1 MPELLKTVVRCEK
14 SEECRSAVP
23 IDECKD
29 KITLRVPKSP
39 GNYNLNQNDQFTF
52 KASYKYGRQPRN
64 YLFSFF
70 IEFIFLR
77 LKFIIL

>member
-1 MPELLKTVVRCEK
+1 M
-14 SEECRSAVP
+14 P

-52 KASYKYGRQPRN
+52 KASYKYGWQPRN
-64 YLFSFF
+64 YLFSCF
-70 IEFIFLR
+70 IEFIFYV
-77 LKFIIL
+77 